1 MPWAAGDIALW
12 LAAIVV
18 FGIIFAKHY
27 AIAIVVGAAGI
38 PVVAASSHLIWRSRT
53 ERFGCGCDAATA
65 VRHWARTNAVGA
77 AFFGIL
83 CVYPRPRPEIS
94 GPSRRI
100 PFRPSPPPRNIH
112 VVAAAPPRPA
122 STEDLRGIT
131 RRPRRYFIA
140 VAFIK
145 GANRSHH
152 ASFVTKLV
160 LAGAAALAAAYSW
173 RAAARTRRDDPATAT
188 RRRRRGRGAARP
200 EIRRDDAAAAARLV
214 RGRLDAAAA
223 TRLVQG
229 RLRGNAARPRPR
241 GTGPRRRLARRRGLE
256 EIDVL
261 LAIAQAREVRFSPD
275 DGRLVSKDYTKS
287 KSDEGI

>member
-1 MPWAAGDIALW
+1 VPWAAGDIALW

-83 CVYPRPRPEIS
+83 CVY
-94 GPSRRI
+94 
-100 PFRPSPPPRNIH
+100 
-112 VVAAAPPRPA
+112 
-122 STEDLRGIT
+122 
-131 RRPRRYFIA
+131 FIA

-173 RAAARTRRDDPATAT
+173 
-188 RRRRRGRGAARP
+188 
-200 EIRRDDAAAAARLV
+200 
-214 RGRLDAAAA
+214 
-223 TRLVQG
+223 
-229 RLRGNAARPRPR
+229 
-241 GTGPRRRLARRRGLE
+241 LARRRGLE